1 MKSPSY
7 PTLVRAASS
16 SSPRRVSRR
25 SSSRPTNSTRHWPC
39 LARIGGHLP
48 FDEPIRHPRRSSLP
62 TVRAIIRPL
71 YVQSSRPSH
80 VRQVPMPRGGRG
92 RMEEDCRP
100 LPYIAT
106 IIAAMS
112 SIQHLISLP
121 CAKSKGS
128 GIGGEGVAIQAIDR
142 CVGSSVDP
150 YDRWR

>member
-80 VRQVPMPRGGRG
+80 VRQVPMPRGGERADG
-92 RMEEDCRP
+92 GG
-100 LPYIAT
+100 LPATAIYSNHHRRHVVNSASHIAT
-106 IIAAMS
+106 LCQI
-112 SIQHLISLP
+112 
-121 CAKSKGS
+121 KRFWNWRRGS
-128 GIGGEGVAIQAIDR
+128 GHPSNR
-142 CVGSSVDP
+142 SVC
-150 YDRWR
+150 WIVS